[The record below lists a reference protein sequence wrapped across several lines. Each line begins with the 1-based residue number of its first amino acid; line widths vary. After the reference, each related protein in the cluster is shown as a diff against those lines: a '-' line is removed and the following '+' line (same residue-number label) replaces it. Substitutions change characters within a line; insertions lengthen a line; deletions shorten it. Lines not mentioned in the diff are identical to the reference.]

1 MECDRMN
8 DIDAFLRYLEQE
20 RRYSLHTIK
29 AYRKDLEQ
37 FSAFVNMQ
45 GDDFD
50 PKQIDTSDV
59 REWMIQLM
67 QDEGDSPRTVCR
79 KLVAIR
85 SFWKFLMMTGRES
98 LNIMRNVVIPKTK
111 KALPVFYR
119 QEHLDEVLER
129 TVDDDY
135 ENILS
140 YTVIN
145 FLYQTG
151 ARRAELIELKDADVD
166 VEEGWLKLHGKRD
179 KERVIPFGKDLKE
192 TLNNYRIIRD
202 KQIEKVDGEFFFL
215 LKSGK
220 KLYPQKVYNIVHEEM
235 AQVCTQ
241 KKQSPHVL
249 RHTFATQML
258 NNGADINAVK
268 SLLGHASL
276 AATQVYTHT
285 TFEEIQSIYKLAHP
299 RAQKKEDL

>member
-1 MECDRMN
+1 M
-8 DIDAFLRYLEQE
+8 
-20 RRYSLHTIK
+20 
-29 AYRKDLEQ
+29 
-37 FSAFVNMQ
+37 
-45 GDDFD
+45 
-50 PKQIDTSDV
+50 
-59 REWMIQLM
+59 
-67 QDEGDSPRTVCR
+67 
-79 KLVAIR
+79 
-85 SFWKFLMMTGRES
+85 
-98 LNIMRNVVIPKTK
+98 
-111 KALPVFYR
+111 
-119 QEHLDEVLER
+119 
-129 TVDDDY
+129 DDDY

-151 ARRAELIELKDADVD
+151 ARRAELIDLKDADVD

>member
-1 MECDRMN
+1 MN
-8 DIDAFLRYLEQE
+8 EIDAFLRYLEQE

-37 FSAFVNMQ
+37 FCTFVNTKVE
-45 GDDFD
+45 DFEAT
-50 PKQIDTSDV
+50 QIDTADV
-59 REWMIQLM
+59 REWIVQLM
-67 QDEGDSPRTVCR
+67 QDGGSSRTVCR
-79 KLVAIR
+79 KLVALR
-85 SFWKFLMMTGRES
+85 SFWKFLMMMGKDSR
-98 LNIMRNVVIPKTK
+98 NIMRNVVMPKTK
-111 KALPVFYR
+111 KTLPVFYR
-119 QEHLDEVLER
+119 QEHVDEALQQVLDDE
-129 TVDDDY
+129 Y
-135 ENILS
+135 ETILS

-151 ARRAELIELKDADVD
+151 ARRAELIDLKDEDVNL
-166 VEEGWLKLHGKRD
+166 VEGWLKLHGKRD
-179 KERVIPFGKDLKE
+179 KERVVPFGDDLRD
-192 TLNNYRIIRD
+192 TLQRYRECRD
-202 KQIEKVDGEFFFL
+202 AEVQRVDSGLFFL

-220 KLYPQKVYNIVHEEM
+220 KLYPKKVYQIVHEGM
-235 AQVCTQ
+235 TQVCTQ

-276 AATQVYTHT
+276 AATQIYTHT

-299 RAQKKEDL
+299 RAQKKEEL

>member
-1 MECDRMN
+1 MN
-8 DIDAFLRYLEQE
+8 EIDAFLRYLEQE

-37 FSAFVNMQ
+37 FCTFVNTKVE
-45 GDDFD
+45 DFEAT
-50 PKQIDTSDV
+50 QIDTADV
-59 REWMIQLM
+59 REWIVQLM
-67 QDEGDSPRTVCR
+67 QDGGSSRTVCR
-79 KLVAIR
+79 KLVALR
-85 SFWKFLMMTGRES
+85 SFWKFLMMMGKDSR
-98 LNIMRNVVIPKTK
+98 NIMRNVVMPKTK
-111 KALPVFYR
+111 KTLPVFYR
-119 QEHLDEVLER
+119 QEHVDEALQQVLDDE
-129 TVDDDY
+129 Y
-135 ENILS
+135 ETILS

-151 ARRAELIELKDADVD
+151 ARRAELIDLKDEDVNLL
-166 VEEGWLKLHGKRD
+166 EGWLKLHGKRD
-179 KERVIPFGKDLKE
+179 KERVVPFGDDLRD
-192 TLNNYRIIRD
+192 TLQRYRECRD
-202 KQIEKVDGEFFFL
+202 AEVQRVDSGLFFL

-220 KLYPQKVYNIVHEEM
+220 KLYPKKVYQIVHEGM
-235 AQVCTQ
+235 TQVCTQ

-276 AATQVYTHT
+276 AATQIYTHT

-299 RAQKKEDL
+299 RAQKKEEL

>member
-1 MECDRMN
+1 MN

-29 AYRKDLEQ
+29 AYKKDLEQ
-37 FSAFVNMQ
+37 FCVFVN
-45 GDDFD
+45 GKVEDFD
-50 PKQIDTSDV
+50 ATQIDTADV
-59 REWMIQLM
+59 RGWVVQLM
-67 QDEGDSPRTVCR
+67 QDGGSSRTVCR
-79 KLVAIR
+79 KLVALR
-85 SFWKFLMMTGRES
+85 SFWKFRMMIGKES
-98 LNIMRNVVIPKTK
+98 RNIMRNVVMPKTK
-111 KALPVFYR
+111 KTLPVFYR
-119 QEHLDEVLER
+119 QEHVDEALEQVLDDE
-129 TVDDDY
+129 Y
-135 ENILS
+135 ETILS

-151 ARRAELIELKDADVD
+151 ARRAELIDLKDADVD
-166 VEEGWLKLHGKRD
+166 LNEGWLKLHGKRD
-179 KERVIPFGKDLKE
+179 KERVIPFGNDLRD
-192 TLNNYRIIRD
+192 TLRRYRECRD
-202 KQIEKVDGEFFFL
+202 KDVQRVDDGFFFL

-220 KLYPQKVYNIVHEEM
+220 RLYPKKVYQLVREGM
-235 AQVCTQ
+235 MQVCTQ

-276 AATQVYTHT
+276 AATQIYTHT